1 VRSWRFGV
9 DDHVVGGFGHLD
21 ELLDAYRAAGGDAPD
36 PEVVQFWM
44 AFGTLK
50 WGAMTVLQA
59 FAHLQG
65 AVRSVELAT
74 LGRRVVE
81 MEWDLL
87 DALDGRW

>member
-1 VRSWRFGV
+1 
-9 DDHVVGGFGHLD
+9 
-21 ELLDAYRAAGGDAPD
+21 
-36 PEVVQFWM
+36 M
-44 AFGTLK
+44 TFGTLK
-50 WGAMTVLQA
+50 WGAMTVLQG

-87 DALDGRW
+87 DAIEPAALEGRW

>member
-1 VRSWRFGV
+1 
-9 DDHVVGGFGHLD
+9 
-21 ELLDAYRAAGGDAPD
+21 
-36 PEVVQFWM
+36 M
-44 AFGTLK
+44 TFGTLK

-87 DALDGRW
+87 DALEGSW